1 MNESLKNQW
10 LEIDKEGLRKSL
22 GQKDKV
28 FLLTEMVSNAWDED
42 ITQVEVGL
50 TRPDKGGFS
59 WLRVTDNSPT
69 GWADLSHSH
78 TMFAESVKKGK
89 SEKRGRFNAGEK
101 DVLALAIEAKLT
113 TVKGQVL
120 FNEDGTRTEG
130 TETRKVGSEFVA
142 KFQLTLEEYEHIC
155 NQAKLLI
162 PPKGIT
168 TLFNG
173 NPIQHRKS
181 CGSFTE
187 SLQTPLADK
196 EGVLRNTERK
206 ATVHLYARHPGE
218 TAMIYE
224 MGIPIVELGD
234 DTWHVNVMQKVPLSR
249 DRDNVNPSYLRK
261 IRVGVLNAM
270 HEKLES
276 AADAAAAWV
285 RDAVSSPKSS
295 DAAVKHVMNTR
306 FGKDHVSRDVNDKG
320 SKNEA
325 VSKGFNVLEG
335 GALSGSEWARYKDIR
350 DENGEQVLKTS
361 AEVAPTDVVGLLES
375 SMFVPPDQWTP
386 AMKGYAA
393 LVAVISLKLID
404 RPVAVGYINDEDV
417 HIEGC
422 FDRGFRGNKS
432 KKGFTRDWGVM
443 TVNLAYV
450 NPESNFER
458 YSLLLHELAHDKV
471 ECNDHLHHEFYDTVN
486 DLGAKLAVLIQDEP
500 QLFEVGT
507 PSCEFTDFQPLWE
520 TAAPRETCCEEVA
533 AHAAKATTA
542 R

>member
-1 MNESLKNQW
+1 MKNQW

-28 FLLTEMVSNAWDED
+28 FLLTEMVSNAWDEN
-42 ITQVEVGL
+42 ITEVEVTL
-50 TRPDKGGFS
+50 SCPDENNHS

-69 GWADLSHSH
+69 GWDDLSHSH

-130 TETRKVGSEFVA
+130 TESREVGSEFVA
-142 KFQLTLEEYEHIC
+142 KFQLTPEEYEHIC

-295 DAAVKHVMNTR
+295 DAAVKHVMDTR
-306 FGKDHVSRDVNDKG
+306 FGKDHVSRDVTDKG

-335 GALSGSEWARYKDIR
+335 GALSGPEWARYKDIK

-361 AEVAPTDVVGLLES
+361 AEVAPTDVVGPLES

-404 RPVAVGYINDEDV
+404 RRVAVVYINDEDV

-422 FDRGFRGNKS
+422 FDRLFRGNKS

-486 DLGAKLAVLIQDEP
+486 DLGAKLAALIQDEP
-500 QLFEVGT
+500 QLFEAGT
-507 PSCEFTDFQPLWE
+507 PSCEFTDVQPLWH
-520 TAAPRETCCEEVA
+520 AAAAHEIYSEGVAA
-533 AHAAKATTA
+533 AHAAIA
-542 R
+542 

>member
-1 MNESLKNQW
+1 MKNQW

-42 ITQVEVGL
+42 ITQVKVSL
-50 TRPDKGGFS
+50 TSPDEGGFS

-78 TMFAESVKKGK
+78 TMFAESTKKGK

-130 TETRKVGSEFVA
+130 TETREVGSEFVA

-206 ATVHLYARHPGE
+206 ATVHLYARQPGE
-218 TAMIYE
+218 VAMIYE

-234 DTWHVNVMQKVPLSR
+234 DEWHVNVMQKVPLSR

-285 RDAVSSPKSS
+285 RDAVGSPKSS

-335 GALSGSEWARYKDIR
+335 GALSGPEWARYKDIK
-350 DENGEQVLKTS
+350 DENGESVLKTS
-361 AEVAPTDVVGLLES
+361 AEVAPTDVVGPLPQNLIIPEK
-375 SMFVPPDQWTP
+375 QWTP
-386 AMKGYAA
+386 AMESYA
-393 LVAVISLKLID
+393 KLIALISPKLIAK
-404 RPVAVGYINDEDV
+404 PVIVHFINDEDN

-422 FDRGFRGNKS
+422 FSRGFHGNKS
-432 KKGFTRDWGVM
+432 KKGFVREWGIMV
-443 TVNLAYV
+443 VNLAYHD
-450 NPESNFER
+450 PSSAFEN

-471 ECNDHLHHEFYDTVN
+471 RSNDQLHYEFYDTVN

-500 QLFEVGT
+500 RLFDT
-507 PSCEFTDFQPLWE
+507 FDFTDGQSVWN
-520 TAAPRETCCEEVA
+520 TASYPEICGDGVA
-533 AHAAKATTA
+533 ATHAARASTA
-542 R
+542 RKSRVEG